1 MKREIRLTS
10 DGSTTLYLPQWDE
23 QYHSRHGAIREAEHV
38 FMRMGLDACDLK
50 KITILEIGFGT
61 GLNCF
66 MTFLAA
72 HQKQIIID
80 YVGVEAYPVT
90 HEEVSKLNYTNQ
102 LEALEYQEIFD
113 RLHSNAWG
121 EKQEVTSEFH
131 LTKKQI
137 FFNEIDDENSYDLI
151 YFDAFGAE
159 HQPELWTSSIFE
171 KMFVALKPKGILTTY
186 AAKGS
191 VRRAMLEVG
200 FEVER
205 LPGPPGKREMLRA
218 RKIIKQ
224 G

>member
-90 HEEVSKLNYTNQ
+90 QEEVSKLNYTNQ
-102 LEALEYQEIFD
+102 LEAIEYQKIYD
-113 RLHSNAWG
+113 GLHSKSWG
-121 EKQEVTSEFH
+121 EKQEITSEFY

-137 FFNEIDDENSYDLI
+137 FFSEIDDENTYDLI

-159 HQPELWTSSIFE
+159 HQPELWTSSIFQ
-171 KMFVALKPKGILTTY
+171 KMFVALKPNGILTTY

-191 VRRAMLEVG
+191 ARRAMLEVG
-200 FEVER
+200 FKVER
-205 LPGPPGKREMLRA
+205 LQGPPGKREMLRA
-218 RKIIKQ
+218 RKIIEQ
-224 G
+224 D

>member
-90 HEEVSKLNYTNQ
+90 QEEVSKLNYTNQ
-102 LEALEYQEIFD
+102 LEAIEYQKIYD
-113 RLHSNAWG
+113 GLHSKSWG
-121 EKQEVTSEFH
+121 EKQEITSEFY

-137 FFNEIDDENSYDLI
+137 FFSEIDDENTYDLI

-159 HQPELWTSSIFE
+159 HQPELWTSSIFQ
-171 KMFVALKPKGILTTY
+171 KMFVALKPNGILTTY

-200 FEVER
+200 FKVER
-205 LPGPPGKREMLRA
+205 LQGPPGKREMLRA
-218 RKIIKQ
+218 RKIIEQ
-224 G
+224 D